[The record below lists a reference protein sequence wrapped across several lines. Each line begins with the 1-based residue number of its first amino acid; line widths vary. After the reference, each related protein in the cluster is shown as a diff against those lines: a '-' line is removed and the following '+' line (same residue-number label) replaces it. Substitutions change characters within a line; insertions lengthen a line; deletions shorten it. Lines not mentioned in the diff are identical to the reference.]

1 MSYNAEM
8 KIIPSF
14 DHWINQALIKVASL
28 LFKSLVLNYTRKIR
42 LYLSKANE
50 EFAVK
55 DAEGC
60 IKSSI
65 PLLL

>member
-1 MSYNAEM
+1 M

-14 DHWINQALIKVASL
+14 DYWINQALIKAASL
-28 LFKSLVLNYTRKIR
+28 LFKFLIFYYIRKIR

-50 EFAVK
+50 VAVK
-55 DAEGC
+55 DAEVC

>member
-1 MSYNAEM
+1 M

-14 DHWINQALIKVASL
+14 DYWINQALIKVASL
-28 LFKSLVLNYTRKIR
+28 LFKSLILYYTRKIR

-50 EFAVK
+50 EVAAK